1 MKKGETETV
10 VAPMHYRGR
19 NDWRGSGGGTRMAAQ
34 VRDLVDELK
43 SLRKGRGLS
52 TGLPDGKVGPALRA
66 LCSVTAA
73 DSPSAARKK
82 IADLLSELAGRLPDD
97 LSTAVLAA
105 FGLVPEARQQ
115 FYKER
120 VRWAALRIERDERT
134 VRRRI
139 DQGIQQLAELSAE
152 TIAAVRPV
160 AAGHSWYNDE
170 VRVYLTLD
178 RPTPE
183 SLEFRRITS
192 CVDDLREL
200 DLALT
205 LTAPLDRSSVARELD
220 IQVVSGGT
228 LLRKQKERAD
238 RFAFSLRMPAR
249 LSSADQHEY
258 GLRFRVPEGQKMQ
271 PHYVCVPKQRC
282 DNFQLHVR
290 FDHDRMPAAVWRLS
304 DAFQRDVD
312 DPTPSGERLALD
324 EAGELHLRF
333 QDLTPGLAYGIRWD
347 MA

>member
-1 MKKGETETV
+1 
-10 VAPMHYRGR
+10 
-19 NDWRGSGGGTRMAAQ
+19 MATQ

-43 SLRKGRGLS
+43 TLRKGRGLS
-52 TGLPDGKVGPALRA
+52 TGLPDGKIGPAVRA
-66 LCSVTAA
+66 VCSVSVT
-73 DSPSAARKK
+73 DSASVARKK
-82 IADLLSELAGRLPDD
+82 VADRLTELAGRLPDD
-97 LSTAVLAA
+97 LSTTVLAA

-120 VRWAALRIERDERT
+120 VRWAALRIDRDERT

-152 TIAAVRPV
+152 ALAPARPT
-160 AAGHSWYNDE
+160 ATGHRWYSEE

-205 LTAPLDRSSVARELD
+205 LTAPLDRSSVSRELD

-228 LLRKQKERAD
+228 LLRKPKEKAD
-238 RFAFSLRMPAR
+238 RFAFSLRMPDS
-249 LSSADQHEY
+249 LNSADQHEY
-258 GLRFRVPEGQKMQ
+258 GLRFRVPEGQRMQ
-271 PHYVCVPKQRC
+271 QHYVCVPKQRC

-290 FDHDRMPAAVWRLS
+290 FDHGRMPVTVWRLS

-312 DPTPSGERLALD
+312 DPAPSGQSLAPN
-324 EAGELHLRF
+324 EAGELHLSF

-347 MA
+347 LG

>member
-1 MKKGETETV
+1 
-10 VAPMHYRGR
+10 
-19 NDWRGSGGGTRMAAQ
+19 MATQ

-43 SLRKGRGLS
+43 TLRKGRGLS
-52 TGLPDGKVGPALRA
+52 TGLPDGKVGPAVRA

-73 DSPSAARKK
+73 DSPSVARKK
-82 IADLLSELAGRLPDD
+82 IADLLGELAGRLPDD

-120 VRWAALRIERDERT
+120 VRWAALRIDRDERT

-139 DQGIQQLAELSAE
+139 DQGIQQLAELSVDAVPA
-152 TIAAVRPV
+152 TRPAAALYR
-160 AAGHSWYNDE
+160 WYNEE

-178 RPTPE
+178 RSTPE

-192 CVDDLREL
+192 CVDNLREL

-228 LLRKQKERAD
+228 LVRKQKEKAD
-238 RFAFSLRMPAR
+238 RFAFSLRMPD
-249 LSSADQHEY
+249 LLNSADRHEY
-258 GLRFRVPEGQKMQ
+258 GLRFRVPDGQKMQ

-290 FDHDRMPAAVWRLS
+290 FDHDHMPVAVWLLS

-312 DPTPSGERLALD
+312 DPVPSGESLALD
-324 EAGELHLRF
+324 EAGELHLSF
-333 QDLTPGLAYGIRWD
+333 EDLTPGLAYGIRWD
-347 MA
+347 FG